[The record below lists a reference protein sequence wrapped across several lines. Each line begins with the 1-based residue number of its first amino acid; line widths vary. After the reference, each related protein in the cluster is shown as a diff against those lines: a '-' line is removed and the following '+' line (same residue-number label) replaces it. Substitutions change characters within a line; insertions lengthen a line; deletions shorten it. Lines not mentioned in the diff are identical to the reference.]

1 MFSKKWV
8 KFSPAKIQLDIAWAR
23 FTLSGWQSYD
33 GRSEQQISSFMI
45 SFRKTCSA
53 DNCRAWPNIDK
64 IASFQKNNYDDI
76 QLWDGHK
83 TSNEMCWHLW
93 SSLIE
98 GEFSKA
104 NHFFQCWLHHF
115 MTLLTATWVFSP
127 QLPSQV
133 PIKNR
138 CKTKEY
144 LSKTWQSWVGEEK
157 LRFCKGRTIA
167 VIPFVDILVEWPHSH
182 ILLHLVWWCV
192 EFCCMLLFNQDL
204 TPAVELACPH
214 QLFQTRTCSRQVKG
228 LSL

>member
-1 MFSKKWV
+1 MFSTKWV

-33 GRSEQQISSFMI
+33 GRLEQQISSFMI
-45 SFRKTCSA
+45 SL
-53 DNCRAWPNIDK
+53 DK
-64 IASFQKNNYDDI
+64 PVLQIIAGLGLILMRLHLFNKKNYDDI

-104 NHFFQCWLHHF
+104 NHFFQCRLHHF

-138 CKTKEY
+138 GKTKEY
-144 LSKTWQSWVGEEK
+144 LSKSSQSWVGEE
-157 LRFCKGRTIA
+157 
-167 VIPFVDILVEWPHSH
+167 
-182 ILLHLVWWCV
+182 
-192 EFCCMLLFNQDL
+192 
-204 TPAVELACPH
+204 
-214 QLFQTRTCSRQVKG
+214 
-228 LSL
+228 